1 MKPTSVPL
9 LMLLMQALLGLLAPA
24 LQAYEVSYGQSRVV
38 VDGMEAS
45 EWDHLRDMLMDQLT
59 LNGNAPPGEPLAD
72 DLAFFTRQHMIREGW
87 PRAEVAWK
95 IERGFMRLIVNAGPR
110 ILVGDVRY
118 EGNPVL
124 PTDELTKYLMKPT
137 LERPDTDHDRP
148 YWVEAD
154 VQQGA
159 ELVQRRLRA
168 EGYIHA
174 KVELKPDP
182 APGADMRRGLT
193 LNITPGP
200 KYVFGST
207 DVVGHPSHLDKQV
220 RELMTETRG
229 SPFNEARVQQVE
241 KRLSS
246 LCVKHGWLH
255 AAATSEYTLRPGGGA
270 VDVLFHV
277 NPGTRVR
284 IAALSIH
291 PAFSRGAK
299 RVLRARFKPLQGRV
313 YESEESDFYFRRAL
327 DTGMFS
333 LLDTEVE
340 PVPGDPAAGVL
351 RITGE
356 ETQPVTLGFEVGY
369 DTFLGGQAG
378 VTYRNT
384 NWRDTGDTLAAELSY
399 SVAGPV
405 GFVSHTNP
413 AVFGS
418 SYATTARLAL
428 EQFNRFEYDRI
439 TSAVNLEL
447 SKRVNVPF
455 SFGFFVGYSDS
466 TVDSTTLTPRQ
477 LGPTDYSLVSIG
489 GNFVLDKRD
498 SPVLPRK
505 GWFLSGRL
513 ESTTVVG
520 GSGVSYLRTDLRAAV
535 YQPITKKLRFAAVAN
550 LATVQGATAEELPID
565 SRVFNGGPNSVRSFA
580 MRELGPM
587 SGGGT
592 PLGGTSAFYA
602 SAELSYEL
610 IQNLELATFTDVGSL
625 ESGPVN
631 SPLAYSS
638 DFRYAVGL
646 GLRYKLPFGPI
657 RIDYGH
663 NPSPRQGEKKG
674 MLHVTVGFAF

>member
-1 MKPTSVPL
+1 MKHQHTPL
-9 LMLLMQALLGLLAPA
+9 LLLAALALLGAPA
-24 LQAYEVSYGQSRVV
+24 SALHAYDVTYGQSRVV
-38 VDGMEAS
+38 VDGMEPD
-45 EWDHLRDMLMDQLT
+45 EWEHLREMLMDQLT
-59 LNGNAPPGEPLAD
+59 LNGSAPAGEPLAD

-87 PRAEVAWK
+87 PRAEVGWK
-95 IERGFMRLIVNAGPR
+95 MERGFMRLIVKAGPR
-110 ILVGDVRY
+110 VLVGDVRFQ
-118 EGNPVL
+118 GNPVL
-124 PTDELTKYLMKPT
+124 PTDELTKYVMKPT
-137 LERPDTDHDRP
+137 LERPDTDSKRP
-148 YWVEAD
+148 YWVETD

-168 EGYIHA
+168 EGYLHA
-174 KVELKPDP
+174 KVELIPDP
-182 APGADMRRGLT
+182 EPGADMRRGVT

-200 KYVFGST
+200 KYTFGSS
-207 DVVGHPSHLDKQV
+207 DVTGHPLQLDKQV

-229 SPFNEARVQQVE
+229 SPFNEARVQQIE
-241 KRLSS
+241 KQLTS
-246 LCVKHGWLH
+246 LCVKHGWLN
-255 AAATSEYTLRPGGGA
+255 AATTSEYTLRPGGGE
-270 VDVLFHV
+270 VNILFRV
-277 NPGTRVR
+277 SPGTRVH
-284 IAALSIH
+284 IVGLSIH
-291 PAFSRGAK
+291 PAFSSGAK
-299 RVLRARFKPLQGRV
+299 RVLQARFKPLQGQV

-327 DTGMFS
+327 DTGMFA
-333 LLDTEVE
+333 LLDTEVQ
-340 PVPGDPAAGVL
+340 PVAGDPTAGVL

-369 DTFLGGQAG
+369 DTFLGAQAG

-399 SVAGPV
+399 SLAGPV

-418 SYATTARLAL
+418 SYATTSRLAL
-428 EQFNRFEYDRI
+428 EQFNRFEYNRL

-447 SKRVNVPF
+447 SKRVNIPF
-455 SFGFFVGYSDS
+455 SFGFFTGYSAN
-466 TVDSTTLTPRQ
+466 TVDSKILTPRQ
-477 LGPTDYSLVSIG
+477 LGPTNYSLVSIG
-489 GNFVLDKRD
+489 GNFVWDKRD

-520 GSGVSYLRTDLRAAV
+520 GSGVSYLRTDLRAAI
-535 YQPITKKLRFAAVAN
+535 YQPITKKFRFAAVAD
-550 LATVQGATAEELPID
+550 LATIQGATAEELPID

-580 MRELGPM
+580 MRELGPV

-592 PLGGTSAFYA
+592 PLGGTSALYA
-602 SAELSYEL
+602 SAEFSYEV
-610 IQNLELATFTDVGSL
+610 IQNLELAMFTDVGSL

-663 NPSPRQGEKKG
+663 NPSPRAGEKSG